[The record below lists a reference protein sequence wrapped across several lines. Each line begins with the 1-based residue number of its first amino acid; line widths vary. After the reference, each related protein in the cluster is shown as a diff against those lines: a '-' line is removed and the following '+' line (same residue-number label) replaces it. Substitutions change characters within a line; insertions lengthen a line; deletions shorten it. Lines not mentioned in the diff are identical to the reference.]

1 MCGGVVV
8 EVVTS
13 FYFFSQLD
21 MKSLWY
27 FGSDALSLRLL
38 SRLVRKQR
46 ELSIGEIS
54 VVTPPDRA
62 QGRNK
67 RVLPCI
73 LKQGS
78 LDMGLRV
85 VDAPQVAPR
94 PQLVD
99 WNPEI
104 LADKPTNTVAVVFSF
119 GYFMPKPLIDSF
131 SLCVNLHPSLLPQY
145 RGAAPIQHAL
155 MNNNKETGVSLITLD
170 TNRFDCGHI
179 LAQAKFPLRV
189 EDTFTPVS
197 EALVDLG
204 GDLLLEVLKN
214 DKMQNFKPQTD
225 DNNNQL
231 APKLDRNKL
240 MSIQFNEE
248 TNVWGKYRALEQ
260 IKATLTRTGAK
271 VSLLD
276 VSLSQVPPPVDLN
289 NGEPGDV
296 WFDDANK
303 LLWICTRA
311 QAGGFIAVAKLQVEG
326 KKLVTAR
333 EFYNGH
339 LAKLEK
345 SPQGIISRVFG

>member
-1 MCGGVVV
+1 
-8 EVVTS
+8 
-13 FYFFSQLD
+13 

-38 SRLVRKQR
+38 NRLVSKQR
-46 ELSIGEIS
+46 ELNIGEIS

-67 RVLPCI
+67 RVLPCV

-85 VDAPQVAPR
+85 VDAPQIAPR

-104 LADKPTNTVAVVFSF
+104 LAGKPANNAVAVVFSF
-119 GYFMPKPLIDSF
+119 GYFMPKPVIDSF
-131 SLCVNLHPSLLPQY
+131 SLCVNLHPSLLPRY

-155 MNNNKETGVSLITLD
+155 MNNDKETGVSLITLD
-170 TNRFDCGHI
+170 TNKFDCGHI
-179 LAQAKFPLRV
+179 IAQAKFPLRV

-204 GDLLLEVLKN
+204 GDLLLEVLKS
-214 DKMQNFKPQTD
+214 DKMGQNFKPQTD
-225 DNNNQL
+225 DGNQL

-271 VSLLD
+271 VSLFD
-276 VSLSQVPPPVDLN
+276 VSLSQPPVDLS

-296 WFDDANK
+296 WFDDCNK
-303 LLWICTRA
+303 LLWIRTRA
-311 QAGGFIAVAKLQVEG
+311 QAQGIIAVAKLQVEG

-345 SPQGIISRVFG
+345 SPQGIIPRVFA